1 MNGRNRRPSPNSIRT
16 AVVGAVLAWV
26 LLAVSTLAASPA
38 MALNRDDGDDPGPG
52 ISTLKMLAIFV
63 GLPILLM
70 AAIWVLVS
78 IPSMV
83 RGPRYRPGKE
93 WQANSEWYG
102 APGDEV
108 EGGGTA
114 PQLEAGKGDAGPDT
128 ALTGTL
134 VEPGEGGPD
143 SGGGGT
149 SARW

>member
-1 MNGRNRRPSPNSIRT
+1 MNGRNRRQSPNRIRA
-16 AVVGAVLAWV
+16 AVVGAVLMS
-26 LLAVSTLAASPA
+26 STFASSPA

-52 ISTLKMLAIFV
+52 ISDLKMLAIFV
-63 GLPILLM
+63 GIPVLSM
-70 AAIWVLVS
+70 ALIWILVS
-78 IPSMV
+78 IPSMI

-108 EGGGTA
+108 EGGHSA
-114 PQLEAGKGDAGPDT
+114 PELEAGKSGAASDT

-134 VEPGEGGPD
+134 VEPADGATD